1 MNPNLAHMIDKRKP
15 KSPAEHH
22 TDNAE
27 ARKHELFAKMAK
39 RDFEPRKPEPA
50 IGTDPVS
57 LQQWLASLSPRD
69 RERLID
75 HLLEQQPREPST
87 DRTGQNL
94 KSPRKPNAKRR

>member
-15 KSPAEHH
+15 KSPTA
-22 TDNAE
+22 DNAE
-27 ARKHELFAKMAK
+27 ARKRELFAKMAK

-57 LQQWLASLSPRD
+57 LQQWLESLSPRD

-75 HLLEQQPREPST
+75 HLLQQQPREPST
-87 DRTGQNL
+87 DRTDQNS